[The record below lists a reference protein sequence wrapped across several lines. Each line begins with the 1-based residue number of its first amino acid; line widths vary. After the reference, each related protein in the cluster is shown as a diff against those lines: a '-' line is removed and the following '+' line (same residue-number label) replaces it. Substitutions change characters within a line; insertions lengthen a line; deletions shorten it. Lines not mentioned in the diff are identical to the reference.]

1 MVANSGGGGNG
12 EVEIS
17 RYMKAS
23 NVLFL
28 KLDFTHLCILFLYM
42 WYRHGINNI
51 NNNIFMY

>member
-1 MVANSGGGGNG
+1 MVANSRGGGNG

-28 KLDFTHLCILFLYM
+28 ELDFTHLCILFLYM

-51 NNNIFMY
+51 NNIFMY